1 MKINRLVAQLIIVVA
16 MSICLGLLSQSLA
29 FAVGPCQGDI
39 EKYCSVAKGPRQELQ
54 CLKQNKEWLSPQCKL
69 HVVKALKAAKDAR

>member
-16 MSICLGLLSQSLA
+16 MSICLGLLPQSLVA
-29 FAVGPCQGDI
+29 AGPCQGDMA
-39 EKYCSVAKGPRQELQ
+39 KYCSNAKGPKQELQ